1 MKLLAVAVVITIFFL
16 INHKEREKVL
26 ETFTLPEFIRK
37 SNGKEDNII
46 YSINES
52 KYEISEV
59 LDCDDG
65 GE

>member
-1 MKLLAVAVVITIFFL
+1 MKLLAVAVVVTIFFL

-37 SNGKEDNII
+37 SNGKEDNTI

-52 KYEISEV
+52 KYEINEV